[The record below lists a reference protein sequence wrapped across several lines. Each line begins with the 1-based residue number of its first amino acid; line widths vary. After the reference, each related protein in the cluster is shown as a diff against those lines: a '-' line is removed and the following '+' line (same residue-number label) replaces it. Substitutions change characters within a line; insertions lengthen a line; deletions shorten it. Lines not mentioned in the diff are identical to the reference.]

1 MSASTLPRQLLKWV
15 LSLDL
20 TYPIKN
26 PKRDFA
32 NGFLVAELLSRYF
45 PDDIQMHSF
54 ENVTSIERKKSNWHL
69 LKKFFKRYDV
79 PVSKEDVDQV
89 MAAADGAVVKV
100 LQAIHDYVHEDP
112 SAQAASQEEAQY
124 SQYYNP
130 NTAPDV
136 GSPEGFQ
143 EAQCSPSVSPTF
155 VQPGMLPYMQQPYA
169 SSPTVQYSEHQPPST
184 SYFQPAA
191 APGWPVQYPRASMQ
205 YPVPAQQPAHTQ
217 QAYAQVPAH
226 YAQQSFFAQQP
237 VSQYSSNMMQHM
249 QTASTSVP
257 AQHMAT
263 PAEQFAAQQQAYD
276 LGQNPDATMPSIEY
290 DKRPRVVDYKPYTQQ
305 DYSSRNFDAKRQDYW
320 KLGTLGPQ
328 IEDEDLQVVH
338 LGLLCGPPDFASLRS
353 VQMR

>member
-1 MSASTLPRQLLKWV
+1 
-15 LSLDL
+15 
-20 TYPIKN
+20 
-26 PKRDFA
+26 
-32 NGFLVAELLSRYF
+32 
-45 PDDIQMHSF
+45 
-54 ENVTSIERKKSNWHL
+54 
-69 LKKFFKRYDV
+69 
-79 PVSKEDVDQV
+79 